1 MPKISHSKSY
11 GRSSFDDQLAFL
23 KTTSI
28 KCLKKETY
36 GWAFRE
42 SLNIIYVAFSGVPT
56 EMYVYGT
63 EYYLVGFSGL
73 LTYPATCFVFLPFFH
88 GLGLTSAYQ
97 VSLKKITVLCKYY
110 QTTVYSISCLYLL
123 P

>member
-1 MPKISHSKSY
+1 ME
-11 GRSSFDDQLAFL
+11 
-23 KTTSI
+23 
-28 KCLKKETY
+28 KETY
-36 GWAFRE
+36 GWTFQE
-42 SLNIIYVAFSGVPT
+42 SPNIIYFAFSGVPT

-97 VSLKKITVLCKYY
+97 VSLKLKKITVLCKHY
-110 QTTVYSISCLYLL
+110 QTTVFSISCLYLL

>member
-1 MPKISHSKSY
+1 MHEN
-11 GRSSFDDQLAFL
+11 
-23 KTTSI
+23 
-28 KCLKKETY
+28 ETY
-36 GWAFRE
+36 GWTFQECLA
-42 SLNIIYVAFSGVPT
+42 IIYFAFSGVPT

-110 QTTVYSISCLYLL
+110 QTTVFSISYLYLL